1 MRRHPPSST
10 LTYTLV
16 PYATLFRSRY
26 VGDILAE
33 RQLAVHG
40 KIGERLILVE
50 LIGERRPRFIELLEV
65 RLGPPV
71 AQRAGR
77 IERRAV
83 VVETVARSEEHTS
96 ELQSLMRIS
105 YAVLCLKKKKKDN
118 NSISNT

>member
-33 RQLAVHG
+33 RQRAVHG

-83 VVETVARSEEHTS
+83 VVETVADLVADHRPD
-96 ELQSLMRIS
+96 R
-105 YAVLCLKKKKKDN
+105 AVN
-118 NSISNT
+118 IGGEIGRAHV